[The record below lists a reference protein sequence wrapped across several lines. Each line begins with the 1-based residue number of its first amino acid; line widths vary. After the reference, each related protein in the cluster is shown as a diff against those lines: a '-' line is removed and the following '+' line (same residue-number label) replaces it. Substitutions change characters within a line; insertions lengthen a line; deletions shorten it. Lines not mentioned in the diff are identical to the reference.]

1 MKKNK
6 IFSLL
11 LSIVIALSLWAY
23 VVTTVTP
30 EDSQWIR
37 NIPVTFANEDG
48 LFSDRNLTLT
58 KGRNATVD
66 LKVYGK
72 RQDLL
77 KLSNSNITVTADLST
92 VLGPG
97 EWQLRYNVEMPETVS
112 DNDISIESRSAYE
125 IDVQVDLLSVKEVP
139 VQAVFQGSVAEGYV
153 QDPIELEYD
162 TLEISGPQDQ
172 VAQVDHAEVVL
183 ERTNLSKTVSDSL
196 SYTFVDADG
205 NEVISDEIHCSV
217 DKIGVMMTVSM
228 VKEIPLTVQM
238 IDGGGAT
245 GEHTVSSIEPAT
257 ITVKGSAE
265 DLEGMN
271 SLNIGNVDLSTV
283 PTNTAFTKSYNIV
296 LPDNM
301 TNMTGEE
308 TAEVTVELKNLKEK
322 TFRVTNLELANTP
335 SNLKATLGTVSLQIK
350 VRGPSDVM
358 EAVTASSIRAVADL
372 SSVGTSTG
380 QFSVPVDVYVDGF
393 SGVGTMGSYN
403 VLVSISEPTESDD
416 TAVAVDVNPSGAPE
430 PSNSPET
437 GDTPEE

>member
-1 MKKNK
+1 MKRNK
-6 IFSLL
+6 IISLL
-11 LSIVIALSLWAY
+11 LAVVIALSLWVY

-58 KGRNATVD
+58 QGRNATVD

-77 KLSNSNITVTADLST
+77 KLSNSNITITADLAD

-97 EWQLRYNVEMPETVS
+97 EWQLRYTVEMPETVS
-112 DNDISIESRSAYE
+112 DNDISIEARSTYE
-125 IDVQVDLLSVKEVP
+125 VDVQVDLLSVKEIP
-139 VQAVFQGSVAEGYV
+139 VQAVFQGSVADGYV

-172 VAQVDHAEVVL
+172 VSQVDHAQVVL

-196 SYTFVDADG
+196 AYTLVDADG
-205 NEVISDEIHCSV
+205 NEIASDEIHCSV
-217 DKIGVMMTVSM
+217 DKIGVMMTVSL
-228 VKEIPLTVQM
+228 VKDLPLTVQF

-245 GEHTVSSIEPAT
+245 EEHVVSSIEPST

-271 SLNIGNVDLSTV
+271 SLNIGNIDLSTV
-283 PTNTAFTKSYNIV
+283 PTNTAYTGTFNIV
-296 LPDNM
+296 LPDNL

-308 TAEVTVELKNLKEK
+308 TADVTVELKNLKEK
-322 TFRVTNLELANTP
+322 TLRVTNLELANVP
-335 SNLKATLGTVSLQIK
+335 SNLKAALGTVSLQIK

-358 EAVTASSIRAVADL
+358 DAVTASSIRAVADL
-372 SSVGTSTG
+372 SSIGTSTG

-393 SGVGTMGSYN
+393 SGVGAMGSYS

-416 TAVAVDVNPSGAPE
+416 TAVAVDVSPGTDGETSPAPQE
-430 PSNSPET
+430 
-437 GDTPEE
+437 

>member
-1 MKKNK
+1 MKRNK
-6 IFSLL
+6 IISLL
-11 LSIVIALSLWAY
+11 LAAVISVSLWVY

-58 KGRNATVD
+58 QGRNATVD

-77 KLSNSNITVTADLST
+77 KLSNSNITITADLAD

-97 EWQLRYNVEMPETVS
+97 EWQLRYKVEMPETVS
-112 DNDISIESRSAYE
+112 DNDISIESRSTYE
-125 IDVQVDLLSVKEVP
+125 IDVQVDLLSVKEIP
-139 VQAVFQGSVAEGYV
+139 VQAVFQGSVADGYV

-172 VAQVDHAEVVL
+172 VSQVDHAQVVL

-196 SYTFVDADG
+196 AYTLVDADG
-205 NEVISDEIHCSV
+205 NEIASDEIHCSV
-217 DKIGVMMTVSM
+217 DKIGVMMTVSL
-228 VKEIPLTVQM
+228 VKELPLTVQF

-245 GEHTVSSIEPAT
+245 EEHVVSSIEPST

-271 SLNIGNVDLSTV
+271 SLNVGNIDLSTV
-283 PTNTAFTKSYNIV
+283 PTNKAYTGTFNIV
-296 LPDNM
+296 LPDNL

-308 TAEVTVELKNLKEK
+308 TAAVTVELKNLKEK
-322 TFRVTNLELANTP
+322 TLRVTNLELANTP
-335 SNLKATLGTVSLQIK
+335 SNLKASLGTVSLQIK

-358 EAVTASSIRAVADL
+358 DAVTASSIRAVADL
-372 SSVGTSTG
+372 DSIGTSTG
-380 QFSVPVDVYVDGF
+380 QFNVPVDVYVDGF
-393 SGVGTMGSYN
+393 SGVGAMGSYS

-416 TAVAVDVNPSGAPE
+416 TAVAVGVSPGTDGEVSPSPQE
-430 PSNSPET
+430 
-437 GDTPEE
+437 

>member
-1 MKKNK
+1 MKRNK
-6 IFSLL
+6 IISLL
-11 LSIVIALSLWAY
+11 LSIVIALSLWVY

-58 KGRNATVD
+58 QGRNATVD

-77 KLSNSNITVTADLST
+77 KLSNSNITITADLAD

-97 EWQLRYNVEMPETVS
+97 EWQLRYTVEMPETVS
-112 DNDISIESRSAYE
+112 DNDISIEARSTYE
-125 IDVQVDLLSVKEVP
+125 VDVQVDLLSVKEIP
-139 VQAVFQGSVAEGYV
+139 VQAVFQGSVADGYV

-172 VAQVDHAEVVL
+172 VSQVDHAQVVL

-196 SYTFVDADG
+196 SYTLLDADG
-205 NEVISDEIHCSV
+205 NEIESDEIHCSI

-228 VKEIPLTVQM
+228 VKELPLTVQF

-245 GEHTVSSIEPAT
+245 EEHVVSSIEPST

-271 SLNIGNVDLSTV
+271 SLNIGNIDLSTV
-283 PTNTAFTKSYNIV
+283 PTNTAYTGTFNIV
-296 LPDNM
+296 LPDNL

-308 TAEVTVELKNLKEK
+308 TASVTVELKNLKEK
-322 TFRVTNLELANTP
+322 TLRVTNLELANTP
-335 SNLKATLGTVSLQIK
+335 SNLKAALGTVSLQIK

-358 EAVTASSIRAVADL
+358 DAVTASSIRAVADL
-372 SSVGTSTG
+372 SSIGTSTG

-393 SGVGTMGSYN
+393 SGVGAMGSYS

-416 TAVAVDVNPSGAPE
+416 TAVAVDVSPGDSGEASPAPQE
-430 PSNSPET
+430 
-437 GDTPEE
+437 

>member
-1 MKKNK
+1 MKRNK
-6 IFSLL
+6 IISLL
-11 LSIVIALSLWAY
+11 LSAVIAISLWVY

-37 NIPVTFANEDG
+37 NIPVTFTNEDG

-77 KLSNSNITVTADLST
+77 KLNNSNITITVDLSD

-97 EWQLRYNVEMPETVS
+97 SWPLRYKVEMPETVS
-112 DNDISIESRSAYE
+112 DNDISIESRSTYQ

-139 VQAVFQGSVAEGYV
+139 VQAVFQGSVADGYV
-153 QDPIELEYD
+153 QDSIELEYD

-172 VAQVDHAEVVL
+172 VSKVDHAEVVL

-196 SYTFVDADG
+196 AYTLVDADG
-205 NEVISDEIHCSV
+205 GEVVSDEIHCNV

-228 VKEIPLTVQM
+228 VKELPLTVQF

-245 GEHTVSSIEPAT
+245 EEHVVSSIEPST

-265 DLEGMN
+265 DLEGLN
-271 SLNIGNVDLSTV
+271 SLNIGNIDLSTV
-283 PTNTAFTKSYNIV
+283 PTNTSYTGNFSIV

-301 TNMTGEE
+301 TNLTGEE
-308 TAEVTVELKNLKEK
+308 MAKVTVELKNLKEK

-350 VRGPSDVM
+350 LRGPSDVIDTI
-358 EAVTASSIRAVADL
+358 TASNIRAVADL

-393 SGVGTMGSYN
+393 SDVGAMGSYN

-416 TAVAVDVNPSGAPE
+416 TAVAVDVSPSDAPE
-430 PSNSPET
+430 T
-437 GDTPEE
+437 TPEE

>member
-1 MKKNK
+1 MKRNK
-6 IFSLL
+6 IISLL
-11 LSIVIALSLWAY
+11 LAAVISVSLWVY

-58 KGRNATVD
+58 QGRNATVD
-66 LKVYGK
+66 LKVYGM

-77 KLSNSNITVTADLST
+77 KLSNSNITITADLAD

-97 EWQLRYNVEMPETVS
+97 EWQLRYKVEMPETVS
-112 DNDISIESRSAYE
+112 DNDISIESRSTYE
-125 IDVQVDLLSVKEVP
+125 IDVQVDLLSVKEIP
-139 VQAVFQGSVAEGYV
+139 VQAVFQGSVADGYV

-172 VAQVDHAEVVL
+172 VSQVDHAQVVL

-196 SYTFVDADG
+196 AYTLVDADG
-205 NEVISDEIHCSV
+205 NEIASDEIHCSV
-217 DKIGVMMTVSM
+217 DKIGVMMTVSL
-228 VKEIPLTVQM
+228 VKELPLTVQF

-245 GEHTVSSIEPAT
+245 EEHVVSSIEPST

-271 SLNIGNVDLSTV
+271 SLNVGNIDLSTV
-283 PTNTAFTKSYNIV
+283 PTNKAYTGTFNIV
-296 LPDNM
+296 LPDNL

-308 TAEVTVELKNLKEK
+308 TAAVTVELKNLKEK
-322 TFRVTNLELANTP
+322 TLRVTNLELANTP
-335 SNLKATLGTVSLQIK
+335 SNLKASLGTVSLQIK

-358 EAVTASSIRAVADL
+358 DAVTASSIRAVADL
-372 SSVGTSTG
+372 DSIGTSTG

-393 SGVGTMGSYN
+393 SGVGAMGSYS
-403 VLVSISEPTESDD
+403 VLVSISELTESDD
-416 TAVAVDVNPSGAPE
+416 TAVAVDVSPGTDGEVSPSPQE
-430 PSNSPET
+430 
-437 GDTPEE
+437 

>member
-1 MKKNK
+1 MKRNK
-6 IFSLL
+6 IISLL
-11 LSIVIALSLWAY
+11 LSAVIAISLWVY

-37 NIPVTFANEDG
+37 NIPVTFTNEDG

-77 KLSNSNITVTADLST
+77 KLNNSNITITVDLSD

-97 EWQLRYNVEMPETVS
+97 SWPLRYTIEMPETVS
-112 DNDISIESRSAYE
+112 DNDISIESRSTYE

-139 VQAVFQGSVAEGYV
+139 VQAVFQGSVADGYV
-153 QDPIELEYD
+153 QDSIELEYD

-172 VAQVDHAEVVL
+172 VSKVDHAEVVL

-196 SYTFVDADG
+196 AYTLVDADG
-205 NEVISDEIHCSV
+205 GEVVSDEIHCNV

-228 VKEIPLTVQM
+228 VKELPLTVQF

-245 GEHTVSSIEPAT
+245 EEHVVSSIEPST

-265 DLEGMN
+265 DLEGLN
-271 SLNIGNVDLSTV
+271 SLNIGNIDLSTV
-283 PTNTAFTKSYNIV
+283 PTNTSYTGNFSIV

-301 TNMTGEE
+301 TNLTGEE
-308 TAEVTVELKNLKEK
+308 MAKVTVELKNLKEK

-350 VRGPSDVM
+350 LRGPSDVIDTI
-358 EAVTASSIRAVADL
+358 TASNIRAVADL

-380 QFSVPVDVYVDGF
+380 QFSVPVDVYVDGC
-393 SGVGTMGSYN
+393 SDVGAMGSYN

-416 TAVAVDVNPSGAPE
+416 TAVAVDVSPSDAPE
-430 PSNSPET
+430 T
-437 GDTPEE
+437 TPEE

>member
-1 MKKNK
+1 MKRNK
-6 IFSLL
+6 IISLL
-11 LSIVIALSLWAY
+11 LAVVIALSLWVY

-58 KGRNATVD
+58 QGRNATVD

-77 KLSNSNITVTADLST
+77 KLSNSNITITADLAD

-97 EWQLRYNVEMPETVS
+97 EWQLRYTVEMPETVS
-112 DNDISIESRSAYE
+112 DNDISIEARSTYE
-125 IDVQVDLLSVKEVP
+125 VDVQVDLLSVKEIP
-139 VQAVFQGSVAEGYV
+139 VQAVFQGSVADGYV

-172 VAQVDHAEVVL
+172 VSQVDHAQVVL

-196 SYTFVDADG
+196 AYTLVDADG
-205 NEVISDEIHCSV
+205 NEIASDEIHCSV
-217 DKIGVMMTVSM
+217 DKIGVMMTVSL
-228 VKEIPLTVQM
+228 VKELPLTVQF

-245 GEHTVSSIEPAT
+245 EEHVVSSIEPST

-271 SLNIGNVDLSTV
+271 SLNIGNIDLSTV
-283 PTNTAFTKSYNIV
+283 PTNTAYTGTFNIV
-296 LPDNM
+296 LPDNL

-308 TAEVTVELKNLKEK
+308 TADVTVELKNLKEK
-322 TFRVTNLELANTP
+322 TLRITNLELANVP
-335 SNLKATLGTVSLQIK
+335 SNLKAALGTVSLQIK

-358 EAVTASSIRAVADL
+358 DAVTASSIRAVADL
-372 SSVGTSTG
+372 SSIGTSTG

-393 SGVGTMGSYN
+393 SGVGAMGSYS

-416 TAVAVDVNPSGAPE
+416 TAVAVDVSPGTDGETSPAPQE
-430 PSNSPET
+430 
-437 GDTPEE
+437 

>member
-1 MKKNK
+1 MKRNK
-6 IFSLL
+6 IISLL
-11 LSIVIALSLWAY
+11 LAAVISVSLWVY

-58 KGRNATVD
+58 QGRNATVD

-77 KLSNSNITVTADLST
+77 KLSNSNITITADLAD

-97 EWQLRYNVEMPETVS
+97 EWQLRYKVEMPETVS
-112 DNDISIESRSAYE
+112 DNDISIESRSTYE
-125 IDVQVDLLSVKEVP
+125 IDVQVDLLSVKEIP
-139 VQAVFQGSVAEGYV
+139 VQAVFQGSVADGYV

-172 VAQVDHAEVVL
+172 VSQVDHAQVVL

-196 SYTFVDADG
+196 TYTLVDADG
-205 NEVISDEIHCSV
+205 NEIASDEIHCSV
-217 DKIGVMMTVSM
+217 DKIGVMMTVSL
-228 VKEIPLTVQM
+228 VKELPLTVQF

-245 GEHTVSSIEPAT
+245 EEHVVSSIEPST

-271 SLNIGNVDLSTV
+271 SLNVGNIDLSTV
-283 PTNTAFTKSYNIV
+283 PTNKAYTGTFNIV
-296 LPDNM
+296 LPDNL

-308 TAEVTVELKNLKEK
+308 TAAVTVELKNLKEK
-322 TFRVTNLELANTP
+322 TLRVPNLELANTP
-335 SNLKATLGTVSLQIK
+335 SNLKASLGTVSLQIK

-358 EAVTASSIRAVADL
+358 DAVTASSIRAVADL
-372 SSVGTSTG
+372 DSIGTSTG

-393 SGVGTMGSYN
+393 SGVGAMGSYS

-416 TAVAVDVNPSGAPE
+416 TAVAVDVSPGTDGEVSPSPQE
-430 PSNSPET
+430 
-437 GDTPEE
+437 

>member
-1 MKKNK
+1 MKRNK
-6 IFSLL
+6 IISLL
-11 LSIVIALSLWAY
+11 LAVVIALSLWVY

-58 KGRNATVD
+58 QGRNATVD

-77 KLSNSNITVTADLST
+77 KLSNSNITITADLAD

-97 EWQLRYNVEMPETVS
+97 EWQLRYTVEMPETVS
-112 DNDISIESRSAYE
+112 DNDISIEARSTYE
-125 IDVQVDLLSVKEVP
+125 VDVQVDLLSVKEIP
-139 VQAVFQGSVAEGYV
+139 VQAVFQGSVADGYV

-172 VAQVDHAEVVL
+172 VSQVDHAQVVL

-196 SYTFVDADG
+196 AYTLVDADG
-205 NEVISDEIHCSV
+205 NEIASDEIHCSV
-217 DKIGVMMTVSM
+217 DKIGVMMTVSL
-228 VKEIPLTVQM
+228 VKELPLTVQF

-245 GEHTVSSIEPAT
+245 EEHVVSSIEPST

-271 SLNIGNVDLSTV
+271 SLNIGNIDLSTV
-283 PTNTAFTKSYNIV
+283 PTNTAYTGTFNIV
-296 LPDNM
+296 LPDNL

-308 TAEVTVELKNLKEK
+308 TADVTVELKNLKEK
-322 TFRVTNLELANTP
+322 TLRVTNLELANVP
-335 SNLKATLGTVSLQIK
+335 SNLKAALGTVSLQIK

-358 EAVTASSIRAVADL
+358 DAVTASSIRAVADL
-372 SSVGTSTG
+372 SSIGTSTG

-393 SGVGTMGSYN
+393 SGVGAMGSYS

-416 TAVAVDVNPSGAPE
+416 TAVAVDVSPGTDGETSPAPQE
-430 PSNSPET
+430 
-437 GDTPEE
+437 

>member
-1 MKKNK
+1 MKRNK
-6 IFSLL
+6 IISLL
-11 LSIVIALSLWAY
+11 LSAVIAISLWVY

-37 NIPVTFANEDG
+37 NIPVTFTNEDG

-77 KLSNSNITVTADLST
+77 KLNNSNITIPVDLSD

-97 EWQLRYNVEMPETVS
+97 SWPLRYTVEMPETVS
-112 DNDISIESRSAYE
+112 DNDISIESRSTYE

-139 VQAVFQGSVAEGYV
+139 VQAVFQGSVADGYV
-153 QDPIELEYD
+153 QDSIELEYD

-172 VAQVDHAEVVL
+172 VSKVDHAEVVL

-196 SYTFVDADG
+196 AYTLVDADG
-205 NEVISDEIHCSV
+205 GEVVSDEIHCNV

-228 VKEIPLTVQM
+228 VKELPLTVQF

-245 GEHTVSSIEPAT
+245 EEHVVSSIEPST

-265 DLEGMN
+265 DLEGLN
-271 SLNIGNVDLSTV
+271 SLNIGNIDLSTI
-283 PTNTAFTKSYNIV
+283 PTNTSYTGSFSIV

-301 TNMTGEE
+301 TNLTGEE
-308 TAEVTVELKNLKEK
+308 MAKVTVELKNLKEK

-350 VRGPSDVM
+350 LRGPSDVIDTI
-358 EAVTASSIRAVADL
+358 TASNIRAVADL

-393 SGVGTMGSYN
+393 SDVGAMGSYN

-416 TAVAVDVNPSGAPE
+416 TAVAVDVSPS
-430 PSNSPET
+430 
-437 GDTPEE
+437 DTPETTPEE

>member
-1 MKKNK
+1 MKRNK
-6 IFSLL
+6 IISLL
-11 LSIVIALSLWAY
+11 LAAVISVSLWVY

-58 KGRNATVD
+58 QGRNATVD

-77 KLSNSNITVTADLST
+77 KLSNSNITITADLAD

-97 EWQLRYNVEMPETVS
+97 EWQLRYKVEMPETVS
-112 DNDISIESRSAYE
+112 DNDISIESRSTYE
-125 IDVQVDLLSVKEVP
+125 IDVQVDLLSVKEIP
-139 VQAVFQGSVAEGYV
+139 VQAVFQGSVADGYV

-172 VAQVDHAEVVL
+172 VSQVDHAQVVL

-196 SYTFVDADG
+196 TYTLVDADG
-205 NEVISDEIHCSV
+205 NEIASDEIHCSV
-217 DKIGVMMTVSM
+217 DKIGVMMTVSL
-228 VKEIPLTVQM
+228 VKELPLTVQF

-245 GEHTVSSIEPAT
+245 EEHVVSSIEPST

-271 SLNIGNVDLSTV
+271 SLNVGNIDLSTV
-283 PTNTAFTKSYNIV
+283 PTNKAYTGTFNIV
-296 LPDNM
+296 LPDNL

-308 TAEVTVELKNLKEK
+308 TAAVTVELKNLKEK
-322 TFRVTNLELANTP
+322 TLRVTNLELANTP
-335 SNLKATLGTVSLQIK
+335 SNLKASLGTVSLQIK

-358 EAVTASSIRAVADL
+358 DAVTASSIRAVADL
-372 SSVGTSTG
+372 DSIGTSTG
-380 QFSVPVDVYVDGF
+380 QFNVPVDVYVDGF
-393 SGVGTMGSYN
+393 SGVGAMGSYS

-416 TAVAVDVNPSGAPE
+416 TAVAVDVSPGTDGEVSPSPQE
-430 PSNSPET
+430 
-437 GDTPEE
+437 

>member
-1 MKKNK
+1 MKRNK
-6 IFSLL
+6 IISLL
-11 LSIVIALSLWAY
+11 LAAVIALSLWVY

-58 KGRNATVD
+58 QGRNATVD

-77 KLSNSNITVTADLST
+77 KLSNSNITITADLSD

-97 EWQLRYNVEMPETVS
+97 EWQLRYTVEMPETVS
-112 DNDISIESRSAYE
+112 DNDISIEARSTYE
-125 IDVQVDLLSVKEVP
+125 VDVQVDLLSVKEIP
-139 VQAVFQGSVAEGYV
+139 VQAVFQGSVADGYV

-172 VAQVDHAEVVL
+172 VSQVDHAQVVL

-196 SYTFVDADG
+196 SYTLVDADG
-205 NEVISDEIHCSV
+205 NEITSDEIHCSV

-228 VKEIPLTVQM
+228 VKDLPLTVQF

-245 GEHTVSSIEPAT
+245 EEQVVSSIEPST

-271 SLNIGNVDLSTV
+271 SLNIGNIDLSTV
-283 PTNTAFTKSYNIV
+283 PTNTAYTGTFNIV
-296 LPDNM
+296 LPDNL

-308 TAEVTVELKNLKEK
+308 TADVTVELKNLKEK
-322 TFRVTNLELANTP
+322 TLRVTNLELANTP
-335 SNLKATLGTVSLQIK
+335 SNLKAALGTVSLQIK

-358 EAVTASSIRAVADL
+358 DAVTASSIRAVADL
-372 SSVGTSTG
+372 SSIGTSTG

-393 SGVGTMGSYN
+393 SGVGAMGNYS

-416 TAVAVDVNPSGAPE
+416 AAVAVDVSPGDDGEASPSPQE
-430 PSNSPET
+430 
-437 GDTPEE
+437 

>member
-1 MKKNK
+1 MKRNK
-6 IFSLL
+6 IISLL
-11 LSIVIALSLWAY
+11 LSAVIAISLWVY

-37 NIPVTFANEDG
+37 NIPVTFTNEDG

-77 KLSNSNITVTADLST
+77 KLNNSNITITVDLSD

-97 EWQLRYNVEMPETVS
+97 SWPLRYTVEMPETVS
-112 DNDISIESRSAYE
+112 DNDISIESRSTYE

-139 VQAVFQGSVAEGYV
+139 VQAVFQGSVADGYV
-153 QDPIELEYD
+153 QDSIELEYD

-172 VAQVDHAEVVL
+172 VSKVDHAEVVL

-196 SYTFVDADG
+196 AYTLVDADG
-205 NEVISDEIHCSV
+205 GEVVSDEIHCNV

-228 VKEIPLTVQM
+228 VKELPLTVQF

-245 GEHTVSSIEPAT
+245 EEHVVSSIEPST

-265 DLEGMN
+265 DLEGLN
-271 SLNIGNVDLSTV
+271 SLNIGNIDLSTI
-283 PTNTAFTKSYNIV
+283 PTNTSYTGNFSIV

-301 TNMTGEE
+301 TNLTGEE
-308 TAEVTVELKNLKEK
+308 MAKVTVELKNLKEK

-350 VRGPSDVM
+350 LRGPSDVIDTI
-358 EAVTASSIRAVADL
+358 TASNIRAVADL

-393 SGVGTMGSYN
+393 SDVGAMGSYN

-416 TAVAVDVNPSGAPE
+416 TAVAVDVSPS
-430 PSNSPET
+430 
-437 GDTPEE
+437 DTPETTPEE

>member
-1 MKKNK
+1 MKRNK
-6 IFSLL
+6 IISLL
-11 LSIVIALSLWAY
+11 LAAVISVSLWVY

-58 KGRNATVD
+58 QGRNATVD

-77 KLSNSNITVTADLST
+77 KLSNSNITITADLAD

-97 EWQLRYNVEMPETVS
+97 EWQLRYTVEMPETVS
-112 DNDISIESRSAYE
+112 DNDISIESRSTYE
-125 IDVQVDLLSVKEVP
+125 IDVQVDLLSVKEIP
-139 VQAVFQGSVAEGYV
+139 VQAVFQGSVADGYV

-172 VAQVDHAEVVL
+172 VSQVDHAQVVL

-196 SYTFVDADG
+196 TYTLVDADG
-205 NEVISDEIHCSV
+205 NEIASDEIHCSV
-217 DKIGVMMTVSM
+217 DKIGVMMTVSL
-228 VKEIPLTVQM
+228 VKELPLTVQF

-245 GEHTVSSIEPAT
+245 EEHVVSSIEPST

-271 SLNIGNVDLSTV
+271 SLNVGNIDLSTV
-283 PTNTAFTKSYNIV
+283 PTNKAYTGTFNIV
-296 LPDNM
+296 LPDNL

-308 TAEVTVELKNLKEK
+308 TAAVTVELKNLKEK
-322 TFRVTNLELANTP
+322 TLRVTNLELANTP
-335 SNLKATLGTVSLQIK
+335 SNLKASLGTVSLQIK

-358 EAVTASSIRAVADL
+358 DAVTASSIRAVADL
-372 SSVGTSTG
+372 DSIGTSTG

-393 SGVGTMGSYN
+393 SGVGAMGSYS

-416 TAVAVDVNPSGAPE
+416 TAVAVDVSPGTDGEVSPSPQE
-430 PSNSPET
+430 
-437 GDTPEE
+437 

>member
-1 MKKNK
+1 MKRNK
-6 IFSLL
+6 IISLL
-11 LSIVIALSLWAY
+11 LSAVIALSLWVY

-58 KGRNATVD
+58 QGRNATVD

-77 KLSNSNITVTADLST
+77 KLSNSNITITADLSD

-97 EWQLRYNVEMPETVS
+97 EWQLRYTVEMPETVS
-112 DNDISIESRSAYE
+112 DNDISIEARSAYE
-125 IDVQVDLLSVKEVP
+125 VDVQVDLLSVKEIP
-139 VQAVFQGSVAEGYV
+139 VQAVFQGSVADGYV

-162 TLEISGPQDQ
+162 TLEISGPRDQ
-172 VAQVDHAEVVL
+172 VSQVDHAQVVL

-196 SYTFVDADG
+196 SYALLDEDG
-205 NEVISDEIHCSV
+205 NEIESDEIHCSV
-217 DKIGVMMTVSM
+217 DKIGVMMTVSL
-228 VKEIPLTVQM
+228 VKELPLTVQF

-245 GEHTVSSIEPAT
+245 EEHVVSSIDPAT

-265 DLEGMN
+265 ELEGMN
-271 SLNIGNVDLSTV
+271 SLNIGNIDLSTV
-283 PTNTAFTKSYNIV
+283 PTNTAYTGTFNIV
-296 LPDNM
+296 LPDNL
-301 TNMTGEE
+301 TNMTGAE
-308 TAEVTVELKNLKEK
+308 TVDVTVELKNLKEK
-322 TFRVTNLELANTP
+322 TLRVTNLELANTP
-335 SNLKATLGTVSLQIK
+335 SNLKAALGTVSLQIK

-358 EAVTASSIRAVADL
+358 DAVTTSSIRAVADL
-372 SSVGTSTG
+372 SSIGTSTG

-393 SGVGTMGSYN
+393 SGVGAMGNYS

-416 TAVAVDVNPSGAPE
+416 TAVAVDVSPSDGGEASPAPQE
-430 PSNSPET
+430 
-437 GDTPEE
+437 

>member
-1 MKKNK
+1 MKRNK
-6 IFSLL
+6 IISLL
-11 LSIVIALSLWAY
+11 LAAVISVSLWVY

-58 KGRNATVD
+58 QGRNATVD

-77 KLSNSNITVTADLST
+77 KLSNSNITITADLAD

-97 EWQLRYNVEMPETVS
+97 EWQLRYKVEMPETVS
-112 DNDISIESRSAYE
+112 DNDISIESRSTYE
-125 IDVQVDLLSVKEVP
+125 IDVQVDLLSVKEIP
-139 VQAVFQGSVAEGYV
+139 VQAVFQGSVADGYV

-172 VAQVDHAEVVL
+172 VSQVDHAQVVL

-196 SYTFVDADG
+196 TYTLVDADG
-205 NEVISDEIHCSV
+205 NEIASDEIHCSV
-217 DKIGVMMTVSM
+217 DKIGVMMTVSL
-228 VKEIPLTVQM
+228 VKELPLTVQF

-245 GEHTVSSIEPAT
+245 EEHEVSSIEPST

-271 SLNIGNVDLSTV
+271 SLNVGNIDLSTV
-283 PTNTAFTKSYNIV
+283 PTNKAYTGTFNIV
-296 LPDNM
+296 LPDNL

-308 TAEVTVELKNLKEK
+308 TAAVTVELKNLKEK
-322 TFRVTNLELANTP
+322 TLRVTNLELANTP
-335 SNLKATLGTVSLQIK
+335 SNLKASLGTVSLQIK

-358 EAVTASSIRAVADL
+358 DAVTASSIRAVADL
-372 SSVGTSTG
+372 DSIGTSTG
-380 QFSVPVDVYVDGF
+380 QFNVPVDVYVDGF
-393 SGVGTMGSYN
+393 SGVGAMGSYS

-416 TAVAVDVNPSGAPE
+416 TAVAVDVSPGTDGEVSPSPQE
-430 PSNSPET
+430 
-437 GDTPEE
+437 

>member
-1 MKKNK
+1 MKRNK
-6 IFSLL
+6 IISLL
-11 LSIVIALSLWAY
+11 LAAVISVSLWVY

-37 NIPVTFANEDG
+37 NIPVTFSNEDG

-58 KGRNATVD
+58 QGRNATVD

-77 KLSNSNITVTADLST
+77 KLSNSNITITADLAD

-97 EWQLRYNVEMPETVS
+97 EWQLRYKVEMPETVS
-112 DNDISIESRSAYE
+112 DNDISIESRSTYE
-125 IDVQVDLLSVKEVP
+125 IDVQVDLLSVKEIP
-139 VQAVFQGSVAEGYV
+139 VQAVFQGSVADGYV

-172 VAQVDHAEVVL
+172 VSQVDHAQVVL

-196 SYTFVDADG
+196 TYTLVDADG
-205 NEVISDEIHCSV
+205 NEIASDEIHCSV
-217 DKIGVMMTVSM
+217 DKIGVMMTVSL
-228 VKEIPLTVQM
+228 VKELPLTVQF

-245 GEHTVSSIEPAT
+245 EEHVVSSIEPST

-271 SLNIGNVDLSTV
+271 SLNVGNIDLSTV
-283 PTNTAFTKSYNIV
+283 PTNKAYTGTFNIV
-296 LPDNM
+296 LPDNL

-308 TAEVTVELKNLKEK
+308 TAAVTVELKNLKEK
-322 TFRVTNLELANTP
+322 TLRVTNLELANTP
-335 SNLKATLGTVSLQIK
+335 SNLKASLGTVSLQIK

-358 EAVTASSIRAVADL
+358 DAVTASSIRAVADL
-372 SSVGTSTG
+372 DSIGTSTG
-380 QFSVPVDVYVDGF
+380 QFNVPVDVYVDGF
-393 SGVGTMGSYN
+393 SGVGAMCSYS

-416 TAVAVDVNPSGAPE
+416 TAVAVDVSPGTDGEVSPSPQE
-430 PSNSPET
+430 
-437 GDTPEE
+437 

>member
-77 KLSNSNITVTADLST
+77 KLSNSNITITADLST

-228 VKEIPLTVQM
+228 VKEIPLTVQL

-393 SGVGTMGSYN
+393 SGIDAMGSYN

>member
-1 MKKNK
+1 MKRNK
-6 IFSLL
+6 IISLL
-11 LSIVIALSLWAY
+11 LAAVISVSLWVY

-58 KGRNATVD
+58 QGRNATVD

-77 KLSNSNITVTADLST
+77 KLSNSNITITADLSD

-97 EWQLRYNVEMPETVS
+97 EWQLRYTVEMPETVS
-112 DNDISIESRSAYE
+112 DNDISIESRSTYE
-125 IDVQVDLLSVKEVP
+125 VDVQVDLLSVKEIS
-139 VQAVFQGSVAEGYV
+139 VQAVFQGSVADGYV

-172 VAQVDHAEVVL
+172 VSQVDHAQVVL

-196 SYTFVDADG
+196 TYTLVDADG
-205 NEVISDEIHCSV
+205 NEISSDEIHCSV
-217 DKIGVMMTVSM
+217 DKIGVMMTVSL
-228 VKEIPLTVQM
+228 VKELPLTVQF

-245 GEHTVSSIEPAT
+245 EEHVVSSIEPST

-271 SLNIGNVDLSTV
+271 SLNIGNIDLSTV
-283 PTNTAFTKSYNIV
+283 PTNKAYTGTFNIV
-296 LPDNM
+296 LPDNLI
-301 TNMTGEE
+301 NMTGEE
-308 TAEVTVELKNLKEK
+308 TAAVTVELKNLKEK
-322 TFRVTNLELANTP
+322 TLRVTNLELSNTP
-335 SNLKATLGTVSLQIK
+335 SNLKAALGTVSLQIK

-358 EAVTASSIRAVADL
+358 DAVTASSIRAVADL
-372 SSVGTSTG
+372 SSIGTSTG

-393 SGVGTMGSYN
+393 SGVGAMGSYS
-403 VLVSISEPTESDD
+403 VLVSVSEPTESDD
-416 TAVAVDVNPSGAPE
+416 TAVAVDVNPETDGEVS
-430 PSNSPET
+430 PSPQE
-437 GDTPEE
+437 

>member
-1 MKKNK
+1 MKRNK
-6 IFSLL
+6 IISLL
-11 LSIVIALSLWAY
+11 LSAVIAISLWVY

-37 NIPVTFANEDG
+37 NIPVTFTNEDG

-77 KLSNSNITVTADLST
+77 KLNNSNITITVDLSD

-97 EWQLRYNVEMPETVS
+97 SWPLRYTIEMPETVS
-112 DNDISIESRSAYE
+112 DNDISIESRSTYE

-139 VQAVFQGSVAEGYV
+139 VQAVFQGSVADGYV
-153 QDPIELEYD
+153 QDSIELEYD

-172 VAQVDHAEVVL
+172 VSKVDHAEVVL

-196 SYTFVDADG
+196 AYTLVDADG
-205 NEVISDEIHCSV
+205 GEVVSDEIHCNV

-228 VKEIPLTVQM
+228 VKELPLTVQF

-245 GEHTVSSIEPAT
+245 EEHVVSSIEPST

-265 DLEGMN
+265 DLEGLN
-271 SLNIGNVDLSTV
+271 SLNIGNIDLSTI
-283 PTNTAFTKSYNIV
+283 PTNTSYTGSFSIV

-301 TNMTGEE
+301 TNLTGEE
-308 TAEVTVELKNLKEK
+308 MAKVTVELKNLKEK

-350 VRGPSDVM
+350 LRGPSDVIDTI
-358 EAVTASSIRAVADL
+358 TASNIRAVADL

-393 SGVGTMGSYN
+393 SDVGAMGSYN

-416 TAVAVDVNPSGAPE
+416 TAVAVDVSPSDAPE
-430 PSNSPET
+430 T
-437 GDTPEE
+437 TPEE

>member
-1 MKKNK
+1 MKRNK
-6 IFSLL
+6 IISLL
-11 LSIVIALSLWAY
+11 LSAVIAISLWVY

-37 NIPVTFANEDG
+37 NIPVTFTNEDG

-77 KLSNSNITVTADLST
+77 KLNNSNITITADLSD

-97 EWQLRYNVEMPETVS
+97 SWPLRYKVEMPETVS
-112 DNDISIESRSAYE
+112 DNDISIESRSTYE

-139 VQAVFQGSVAEGYV
+139 VQAVFQGSVADGYV
-153 QDPIELEYD
+153 QDSIELEYD

-172 VAQVDHAEVVL
+172 VSKVDHAEVVL

-196 SYTFVDADG
+196 AYTLVDADG
-205 NEVISDEIHCSV
+205 GEVVSDEIHCNV

-228 VKEIPLTVQM
+228 VKELPLTVQF

-245 GEHTVSSIEPAT
+245 EEHVVSSIEPST

-265 DLEGMN
+265 DLEGLN
-271 SLNIGNVDLSTV
+271 SLNIGNIDLSTI
-283 PTNTAFTKSYNIV
+283 PTNTSYTGSFSIV

-301 TNMTGEE
+301 TNLTGEE
-308 TAEVTVELKNLKEK
+308 MATVTVELKNLKEK

-350 VRGPSDVM
+350 LRGPSDVIDTI
-358 EAVTASSIRAVADL
+358 TASNIRAVADL

-393 SGVGTMGSYN
+393 SDVGAMGSYN

-416 TAVAVDVNPSGAPE
+416 TAVAVDVSPS
-430 PSNSPET
+430 
-437 GDTPEE
+437 DTPETTPEE

>member
-1 MKKNK
+1 MKRNK
-6 IFSLL
+6 IVSLL
-11 LSIVIALSLWAY
+11 LAVVIALSLWVY

-58 KGRNATVD
+58 QGRNATVD

-77 KLSNSNITVTADLST
+77 KLSNSNITITADLAD

-97 EWQLRYNVEMPETVS
+97 EWQLRYTVVMPETVS
-112 DNDISIESRSAYE
+112 DNDISIEARSTYE
-125 IDVQVDLLSVKEVP
+125 VDVQVDLLSVKEIP
-139 VQAVFQGSVAEGYV
+139 VQAVFQGSVADGYV

-172 VAQVDHAEVVL
+172 VSQVDHAQVVL

-196 SYTFVDADG
+196 TYTLMDADG
-205 NEVISDEIHCSV
+205 KEISSDEIHCSV

-228 VKEIPLTVQM
+228 VKELPLTVQF

-245 GEHTVSSIEPAT
+245 EEHVVASIEPST
-257 ITVKGSAE
+257 ITVKGAAE
-265 DLEGMN
+265 DLEGIN
-271 SLNIGNVDLSTV
+271 SLNIGNIDLSTV
-283 PTNTAFTKSYNIV
+283 PTNKAYTGTFNII
-296 LPDNM
+296 LPDKL

-308 TAEVTVELKNLKEK
+308 TAAVTVELKNLKEK
-322 TFRVTNLELANTP
+322 TLRVTNLELSNVP
-335 SNLKATLGTVSLQIK
+335 SNLKASLGTVSLQIK
-350 VRGPSDVM
+350 VRGPADVM
-358 EAVTASSIRAVADL
+358 DAVTASSIRAVADL
-372 SSVGTSTG
+372 SSIGTSTG

-393 SGVGTMGSYN
+393 SGVGAMGSYS
-403 VLVSISEPTESDD
+403 VLVSISEPSESDD
-416 TAVAVDVNPSGAPE
+416 TAVAVDV
-430 PSNSPET
+430 SP
-437 GDTPEE
+437 GDGGEGTDQE

>member
-1 MKKNK
+1 MKRNK
-6 IFSLL
+6 IISLL
-11 LSIVIALSLWAY
+11 LSAVIALSLWVY

-58 KGRNATVD
+58 QGRNATVD

-77 KLSNSNITVTADLST
+77 KLSNSNITITADLSD

-97 EWQLRYNVEMPETVS
+97 EWQLRYTVEMPETVS
-112 DNDISIESRSAYE
+112 DNDISIEARSAYE
-125 IDVQVDLLSVKEVP
+125 VDVQVDLLSVKEIP
-139 VQAVFQGSVAEGYV
+139 VQAVFQGSVADGYV

-172 VAQVDHAEVVL
+172 VSQVDHAQVVL

-196 SYTFVDADG
+196 SYALLDEDG
-205 NEVISDEIHCSV
+205 NEIESDEIHCSV
-217 DKIGVMMTVSM
+217 DKIGVMMTVSL
-228 VKEIPLTVQM
+228 VKELPLTVQF

-245 GEHTVSSIEPAT
+245 EEHVVSSIDPAT

-265 DLEGMN
+265 ELEGMN
-271 SLNIGNVDLSTV
+271 SLNIGNIDLSTV
-283 PTNTAFTKSYNIV
+283 PTNTAYTGTFNIV
-296 LPDNM
+296 LPDNL
-301 TNMTGEE
+301 TNMTGAE
-308 TAEVTVELKNLKEK
+308 TADVTVELKNLKEK
-322 TFRVTNLELANTP
+322 TLRVTNLELANTP
-335 SNLKATLGTVSLQIK
+335 SNLKAALGTVSLQIK

-358 EAVTASSIRAVADL
+358 DAVTTSSIRAVADL
-372 SSVGTSTG
+372 SSIGTSTG

-393 SGVGTMGSYN
+393 SSVGAMGNYS

-416 TAVAVDVNPSGAPE
+416 TAVAVDVSPSDGGEASPAPQE
-430 PSNSPET
+430 
-437 GDTPEE
+437 

>member
-1 MKKNK
+1 MKRNK
-6 IFSLL
+6 IISLL
-11 LSIVIALSLWAY
+11 LAAVISVSLWVY

-58 KGRNATVD
+58 QGRNATVD
-66 LKVYGK
+66 LRVYGK

-77 KLSNSNITVTADLST
+77 KLSNSNITITADLAD

-97 EWQLRYNVEMPETVS
+97 EWQLRYTVEMPETVS
-112 DNDISIESRSAYE
+112 DNDISIESRSTYE
-125 IDVQVDLLSVKEVP
+125 IDVQVDLLSVKEIP
-139 VQAVFQGSVAEGYV
+139 VQAVFQGSVADGYV

-172 VAQVDHAEVVL
+172 VSQVDHAQVVL

-196 SYTFVDADG
+196 TYTLVDADG
-205 NEVISDEIHCSV
+205 NEIASDEIHCSV
-217 DKIGVMMTVSM
+217 DKIGVMMTVSL
-228 VKEIPLTVQM
+228 VKELPLTVQF

-245 GEHTVSSIEPAT
+245 EEHVVSTIEPST

-271 SLNIGNVDLSTV
+271 SLNVGNIDLSTV
-283 PTNTAFTKSYNIV
+283 PTNTAYTGTFNIV
-296 LPDNM
+296 LPDNL

-308 TAEVTVELKNLKEK
+308 TAAVTVELKNLKEK
-322 TFRVTNLELANTP
+322 TLRVTNLELANTP
-335 SNLKATLGTVSLQIK
+335 SNLKASLGTVSLQIK

-358 EAVTASSIRAVADL
+358 DAVTASSIRAVADL
-372 SSVGTSTG
+372 GSIGTSTG

-393 SGVGTMGSYN
+393 SGVGAMGSYS

-416 TAVAVDVNPSGAPE
+416 TAVAVDVSPGTGGEVSPSPQE
-430 PSNSPET
+430 
-437 GDTPEE
+437 

>member
-1 MKKNK
+1 MKRNK
-6 IFSLL
+6 IISLL
-11 LSIVIALSLWAY
+11 LAAVISVSLWVY

-58 KGRNATVD
+58 QGRNATVD
-66 LKVYGK
+66 LKVYGM

-77 KLSNSNITVTADLST
+77 KLSNSNITITADLAD

-97 EWQLRYNVEMPETVS
+97 EWQLRYKVEMPETVS
-112 DNDISIESRSAYE
+112 DNDISIESRSTYE
-125 IDVQVDLLSVKEVP
+125 IDVQVDLLSVKEIP
-139 VQAVFQGSVAEGYV
+139 VQAVFQGSVADGYV

-172 VAQVDHAEVVL
+172 VSQVDHAQVVL

-196 SYTFVDADG
+196 AYTLVDADG
-205 NEVISDEIHCSV
+205 NEIASDEIHCSV
-217 DKIGVMMTVSM
+217 DKIGVMMTVSL
-228 VKEIPLTVQM
+228 VKELPLTVQF

-245 GEHTVSSIEPAT
+245 EEHVVSSIEPST

-265 DLEGMN
+265 NLEGMN
-271 SLNIGNVDLSTV
+271 SLNVGNIDLSTV
-283 PTNTAFTKSYNIV
+283 PTNKAYTGTFNIV
-296 LPDNM
+296 LPDNL

-308 TAEVTVELKNLKEK
+308 TAAVTVELKNLKEK
-322 TFRVTNLELANTP
+322 TLRVTNLELANTP
-335 SNLKATLGTVSLQIK
+335 SNLKASLGTVSLQIK

-358 EAVTASSIRAVADL
+358 DAVTASSIRAVADL
-372 SSVGTSTG
+372 DSIGTSTG
-380 QFSVPVDVYVDGF
+380 QFSVPVAVYVDGF
-393 SGVGTMGSYN
+393 SGVGAMGSYS

-416 TAVAVDVNPSGAPE
+416 TAVAVDVSPGTDGEVSPSPQE
-430 PSNSPET
+430 
-437 GDTPEE
+437 

>member
-1 MKKNK
+1 MKRNK
-6 IFSLL
+6 IISLL
-11 LSIVIALSLWAY
+11 LAAVISVSLWVY

-58 KGRNATVD
+58 QGRNATVD
-66 LKVYGK
+66 LRVYGK

-77 KLSNSNITVTADLST
+77 KLSNSNITITADLAD

-97 EWQLRYNVEMPETVS
+97 EWQLRYTVEMPETVS
-112 DNDISIESRSAYE
+112 DNDISIESRSTYE
-125 IDVQVDLLSVKEVP
+125 IDVQVDLLSVKEIP
-139 VQAVFQGSVAEGYV
+139 VQAVFQGSVADGYV

-172 VAQVDHAEVVL
+172 VSQVDHAQVVL

-196 SYTFVDADG
+196 TYTLVDADG
-205 NEVISDEIHCSV
+205 NEIASDEIHCSV
-217 DKIGVMMTVSM
+217 DKIGVMMTVSL
-228 VKEIPLTVQM
+228 VKELPLTVKF

-245 GEHTVSSIEPAT
+245 EEHVVSSIEPST

-271 SLNIGNVDLSTV
+271 SLNVGNIDLSTV
-283 PTNTAFTKSYNIV
+283 PTNKAYTGTFNIV
-296 LPDNM
+296 LLDNL

-308 TAEVTVELKNLKEK
+308 TAAVTVELKNLKEK
-322 TFRVTNLELANTP
+322 TLRVTNLELANTP
-335 SNLKATLGTVSLQIK
+335 SNLKASLGTVSLQIK

-358 EAVTASSIRAVADL
+358 DAVTASSIRAVADL
-372 SSVGTSTG
+372 DSIGTSTG

-393 SGVGTMGSYN
+393 SGVGAMGSYS

-416 TAVAVDVNPSGAPE
+416 TAVAVDVSPGTDGEVSPSPQE
-430 PSNSPET
+430 
-437 GDTPEE
+437 

>member
-1 MKKNK
+1 MKRNK
-6 IFSLL
+6 IISLL
-11 LSIVIALSLWAY
+11 LAVVIALSLWVY

-58 KGRNATVD
+58 QGRNATVD

-77 KLSNSNITVTADLST
+77 KLSNSNITITADLAD

-97 EWQLRYNVEMPETVS
+97 EWQLRYTVEMPETVS
-112 DNDISIESRSAYE
+112 DNDISIEARSTYE
-125 IDVQVDLLSVKEVP
+125 VDVQVDLLSVKEIP
-139 VQAVFQGSVAEGYV
+139 VQAVFQGSVADGYV

-172 VAQVDHAEVVL
+172 VSQVDHAQVVL

-196 SYTFVDADG
+196 AYTLVDADG
-205 NEVISDEIHCSV
+205 NEIASDEIHCSV
-217 DKIGVMMTVSM
+217 DKIGVMMTVSL
-228 VKEIPLTVQM
+228 VKELPLTVQF

-245 GEHTVSSIEPAT
+245 EEHVVSSIEPST

-265 DLEGMN
+265 NLEGMN
-271 SLNIGNVDLSTV
+271 SLNIGNIDLSTV
-283 PTNTAFTKSYNIV
+283 PTNTAYTGTFNIV
-296 LPDNM
+296 LPDNL

-308 TAEVTVELKNLKEK
+308 TADVTVELKNLKEK
-322 TFRVTNLELANTP
+322 TLRVTNLELANVP
-335 SNLKATLGTVSLQIK
+335 SNLKAALGTVSLQIK

-358 EAVTASSIRAVADL
+358 DAVTASSIRAVADL
-372 SSVGTSTG
+372 SSIGTSTG

-393 SGVGTMGSYN
+393 SGVGAMGSYS

-416 TAVAVDVNPSGAPE
+416 TAVAVDVSPGTDGETSPAPQE
-430 PSNSPET
+430 
-437 GDTPEE
+437 

>member
-1 MKKNK
+1 MKRNK
-6 IFSLL
+6 IISLL
-11 LSIVIALSLWAY
+11 LAAVISVSLWVY

-58 KGRNATVD
+58 QGRNATVD

-77 KLSNSNITVTADLST
+77 KLSNSNITITADLAD

-97 EWQLRYNVEMPETVS
+97 EWQLRYKVEMPETVS
-112 DNDISIESRSAYE
+112 DNDISIESRSTYE
-125 IDVQVDLLSVKEVP
+125 IDVQVDLLSVKEIP
-139 VQAVFQGSVAEGYV
+139 VQAVFQGSVADGYV

-172 VAQVDHAEVVL
+172 VSQVDHAQVVL

-196 SYTFVDADG
+196 TYTLVDADG
-205 NEVISDEIHCSV
+205 NEITSDEIHCSV
-217 DKIGVMMTVSM
+217 DKIGVMMTVSL
-228 VKEIPLTVQM
+228 VKELPLTVQF

-245 GEHTVSSIEPAT
+245 EEHVVSSIEPST

-271 SLNIGNVDLSTV
+271 SLNVGNIDLSTV
-283 PTNTAFTKSYNIV
+283 PTNKAYTGTFNIV
-296 LPDNM
+296 LPDNL

-308 TAEVTVELKNLKEK
+308 TAAVTVELKNLKEK
-322 TFRVTNLELANTP
+322 TLRVTNLELANTP
-335 SNLKATLGTVSLQIK
+335 SNLKASLGTVSLQIK

-358 EAVTASSIRAVADL
+358 DAVTASSIRAVADL
-372 SSVGTSTG
+372 DSIGTSTG
-380 QFSVPVDVYVDGF
+380 QFNVPVDVYVDGF
-393 SGVGTMGSYN
+393 SGVGAMGSYS

-416 TAVAVDVNPSGAPE
+416 TAVAVDVSPGTDGEVSPSPQE
-430 PSNSPET
+430 
-437 GDTPEE
+437 

>member
-1 MKKNK
+1 MKRNK
-6 IFSLL
+6 IISLL
-11 LSIVIALSLWAY
+11 LAVVIALSLWVY

-58 KGRNATVD
+58 QGRNATVD

-77 KLSNSNITVTADLST
+77 KLSNSNITITADLAD

-97 EWQLRYNVEMPETVS
+97 EWQLRYTVEMPETVS
-112 DNDISIESRSAYE
+112 DNDISIEARSTYE
-125 IDVQVDLLSVKEVP
+125 VDVQVDLLSVKEIP
-139 VQAVFQGSVAEGYV
+139 VQAVFQGSVADGYV

-172 VAQVDHAEVVL
+172 VSQVDHAQVVL

-196 SYTFVDADG
+196 AYTLVDADG
-205 NEVISDEIHCSV
+205 NEIASDEIHCSV
-217 DKIGVMMTVSM
+217 DKIGVMMTVSL
-228 VKEIPLTVQM
+228 VKDLPLTVQF

-245 GEHTVSSIEPAT
+245 EEHVVSSIEPST

-271 SLNIGNVDLSTV
+271 SLNIGNIDLSTV
-283 PTNTAFTKSYNIV
+283 PTNTAYTGTFNIV
-296 LPDNM
+296 LPDNL

-308 TAEVTVELKNLKEK
+308 TADVTVELKNLKEK
-322 TFRVTNLELANTP
+322 TLRVTNLELANVP
-335 SNLKATLGTVSLQIK
+335 SNLKAALGTVSLQIK

-358 EAVTASSIRAVADL
+358 DAVTASSIRAVADL
-372 SSVGTSTG
+372 SSIGTSTG
-380 QFSVPVDVYVDGF
+380 QFSVPVDVSVDGF
-393 SGVGTMGSYN
+393 SGVGAMGSYS

-416 TAVAVDVNPSGAPE
+416 TAVAVDVSPGTDGETSPAPQE
-430 PSNSPET
+430 
-437 GDTPEE
+437 

>member
-1 MKKNK
+1 MKRNK
-6 IFSLL
+6 IISLL
-11 LSIVIALSLWAY
+11 MAAVISVSLWVY

-58 KGRNATVD
+58 QGRNATVD

-77 KLSNSNITVTADLST
+77 KLSNSNITITADLAD

-97 EWQLRYNVEMPETVS
+97 EWQLRYKVEMPETVS
-112 DNDISIESRSAYE
+112 DNDISIESRSTYE
-125 IDVQVDLLSVKEVP
+125 IDVQVDLLSVKEIP
-139 VQAVFQGSVAEGYV
+139 VQAVFQGSVADGYV

-172 VAQVDHAEVVL
+172 VSQVDHAQVVL

-196 SYTFVDADG
+196 TYTLVDADG
-205 NEVISDEIHCSV
+205 NEIASDEIHCSV
-217 DKIGVMMTVSM
+217 DKIGVMMTVSL
-228 VKEIPLTVQM
+228 VKELPLTVQF

-245 GEHTVSSIEPAT
+245 EEHVVSSIEPST

-271 SLNIGNVDLSTV
+271 SLNVGNIDLSTV
-283 PTNTAFTKSYNIV
+283 PTNKAYTGTFNIV
-296 LPDNM
+296 LPDNL

-308 TAEVTVELKNLKEK
+308 TAAVTVELKNLKEK
-322 TFRVTNLELANTP
+322 TLRVTNLELANTP
-335 SNLKATLGTVSLQIK
+335 SNLKASLGTVSLQIK

-358 EAVTASSIRAVADL
+358 DAVTASSIRAVADL
-372 SSVGTSTG
+372 DSIGTSTG

-393 SGVGTMGSYN
+393 SGVGAMGSYS

-416 TAVAVDVNPSGAPE
+416 TAVAVDVSPGTDGEVSPSPQE
-430 PSNSPET
+430 
-437 GDTPEE
+437 

>member
-1 MKKNK
+1 MKRNK
-6 IFSLL
+6 IISLL
-11 LSIVIALSLWAY
+11 LAVVIALSLWVY

-37 NIPVTFANEDG
+37 NISVTFANEDG

-58 KGRNATVD
+58 QGRNATVD

-77 KLSNSNITVTADLST
+77 KLSNSNITITADLAD

-97 EWQLRYNVEMPETVS
+97 EWQLRYTVEMPETVS
-112 DNDISIESRSAYE
+112 DNDISIEARSTYE
-125 IDVQVDLLSVKEVP
+125 VDVQVDLLSVKEIP
-139 VQAVFQGSVAEGYV
+139 VQAVFQGSVADGYV

-172 VAQVDHAEVVL
+172 VSQVDHAQVVL

-196 SYTFVDADG
+196 AYTLVDADD
-205 NEVISDEIHCSV
+205 NEIASDEIHCSV
-217 DKIGVMMTVSM
+217 DKIGVMMTVSL
-228 VKEIPLTVQM
+228 VKELPLTVQF

-245 GEHTVSSIEPAT
+245 EEHVVSSIEPST

-265 DLEGMN
+265 NLEGMN
-271 SLNIGNVDLSTV
+271 SLNIGNIDLSTV
-283 PTNTAFTKSYNIV
+283 PTNTAYTGTFNIV
-296 LPDNM
+296 LPDNL

-308 TAEVTVELKNLKEK
+308 TADVTVELKNLKEK
-322 TFRVTNLELANTP
+322 TLRVTNLELANVP
-335 SNLKATLGTVSLQIK
+335 SNLKAALGTVSLQIK

-358 EAVTASSIRAVADL
+358 DAVTASSIRAVADL
-372 SSVGTSTG
+372 SSIGTSTG

-393 SGVGTMGSYN
+393 SGVCAMGSYS

-416 TAVAVDVNPSGAPE
+416 TAVAVDVSPGTDGETSPAPQE
-430 PSNSPET
+430 
-437 GDTPEE
+437 